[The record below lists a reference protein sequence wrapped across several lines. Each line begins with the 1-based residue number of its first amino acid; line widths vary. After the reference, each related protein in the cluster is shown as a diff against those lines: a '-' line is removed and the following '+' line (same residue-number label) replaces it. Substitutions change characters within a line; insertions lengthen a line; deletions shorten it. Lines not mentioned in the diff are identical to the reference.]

1 MIKNDRDTL
10 LYLLKRYGGQRP
22 LARELGCDHKALK
35 YWMDK
40 HGITVEDYQDSDK
53 ELQEDKYEDKYEDEF
68 EDIEYYKKRNGKYS
82 YEKIGDIYI
91 FQAPFG
97 EFDIDEKTLD
107 RILENYCQMGM
118 TKRETA
124 LDVGLSI
131 REVYVVLKAYGI
143 NHDSVPFREEV
154 KEEKSVAELVD
165 VALDRKE
172 MLYYRLLEQKEYKRA
187 IEENKKYKERDY
199 IAKKHT
205 DRIIE
210 NLGKI
215 QYRPPRTHIKRD
227 NNKTLKT
234 LVVNISDWHKGKL
247 VIGEEILGGNSYNKV
262 VFEKRVDKYLNE
274 AIKMIEMHKPEKI
287 LILNYG
293 DGPDSPEA
301 NVYPGQRDNQDIL
314 YEEQV
319 IGYVNDLTRFVLTIH
334 DYHPDIHYAGV
345 PGNHSKG
352 DINWDV
358 LANKMLECLLK
369 DYKKI
374 TVDSRNIQYKIHN
387 IYDFYL
393 VQFHGNQ
400 MTPKIDTPVSRSQA
414 LGIIGLERL
423 PARMTYLCQG
433 HLHHLATEGPSYRR
447 ILLPSMVGG
456 DDLSSNLMQTG
467 ARPAQ
472 VMFVFEKGQG
482 LVDEHTVFFDVE

>member
-143 NHDSVPFREEV
+143 SHDSVPFREEV

-199 IAKKHT
+199 IAKNT
-205 DRIIE
+205 QIE
-210 NLGKI
+210 
-215 QYRPPRTHIKRD
+215 
-227 NNKTLKT
+227 
-234 LVVNISDWHKGKL
+234 S
-247 VIGEEILGGNSYNKV
+247 
-262 VFEKRVDKYLNE
+262 
-274 AIKMIEMHKPEKI
+274 
-287 LILNYG
+287 
-293 DGPDSPEA
+293 
-301 NVYPGQRDNQDIL
+301 
-314 YEEQV
+314 
-319 IGYVNDLTRFVLTIH
+319 
-334 DYHPDIHYAGV
+334 
-345 PGNHSKG
+345 
-352 DINWDV
+352 
-358 LANKMLECLLK
+358 
-369 DYKKI
+369 
-374 TVDSRNIQYKIHN
+374 
-387 IYDFYL
+387 
-393 VQFHGNQ
+393 
-400 MTPKIDTPVSRSQA
+400 
-414 LGIIGLERL
+414 
-423 PARMTYLCQG
+423 
-433 HLHHLATEGPSYRR
+433 
-447 ILLPSMVGG
+447 
-456 DDLSSNLMQTG
+456 
-467 ARPAQ
+467 
-472 VMFVFEKGQG
+472 
-482 LVDEHTVFFDVE
+482 